1 MMTLLIAGLVLW
13 MVAHLLPAI
22 APGVRANLVN
32 KLGEGPYKGLF
43 AVDILIAL
51 GLIVFGWK
59 AASPTAIYTPPL
71 YGNIVPTVLIVI
83 AIFLFVA
90 STMPNNFKR
99 FVRHPQM
106 TAVIFWSTGHLLTNG
121 DSRSLLL
128 FGGLGIWALLEI
140 VFINRRDGSWDK
152 PASVPAV
159 QSVIMVV
166 VAVAA
171 AAALAHFHANL
182 FGVAV
187 VPS

>member
-1 MMTLLIAGLVLW
+1 MTLLIAGVVLW
-13 MVAHLLPAI
+13 TAAHLLPAV

-59 AASPTAIYTPPL
+59 AASPTAIYAPPL
-71 YGNIVPTVLIVI
+71 YGSIVPTVLIVI
-83 AIFLFVA
+83 AIFLFVVS
-90 STMPNNFKR
+90 STPNNFKR

-106 TAVIFWSTGHLLTNG
+106 TAVLFWSTGHLLANG

-140 VFINRRDGSWDK
+140 IFINRRDGSWDK
-152 PASVPAV
+152 SASVPAL
-159 QSVIMVV
+159 QSIITVV
-166 VAVAA
+166 VAVAV
-171 AAALAHFHANL
+171 AAALAHFHASL

-187 VPS
+187 VPA